1 MDYLLFVLTGPGNEL
16 DILQI
21 SLRSILIFIFAL
33 VLIRVGKKRFLGRST
48 AFDIV
53 LSVILGSVLS
63 RSVNGSAQFLE
74 TLAASTTIVLLH
86 WLMSF
91 ILVHSK
97 KFANLIEGI
106 PRQLISG
113 GKIDHQVLKKS
124 HLRES
129 DLIESAR
136 IQGNVSDLNKI
147 KESFLETSGQ
157 ISVVIKSTES

>member
-21 SLRSILIFIFAL
+21 SLRSILIFIYAL
-33 VLIRVGKKRFLGRST
+33 LLIRIGKKRFLGRST

-63 RSVNGSAQFLE
+63 RSINGSAQFLE
-74 TLAASTTIVLLH
+74 TLAAATTIVLLH
-86 WLMSF
+86 WVMSF
-91 ILVHSK
+91 VLVHSK

-106 PRQLISG
+106 PTQLISG
-113 GKIDHQVLKKS
+113 GKIDYDVLKNS

-129 DLIESAR
+129 DLLESAR
-136 IQGNVSDLNKI
+136 IQGNVSDLDKI
-147 KESFLETSGQ
+147 KESYLETSGQ
-157 ISVVIKSTES
+157 ISVVFKSSEA